1 MEQSNNPS
9 NNNALLGQLTRK
21 AVRIEINL
29 FADGEVA
36 GGWMDG
42 RKEGG
47 TDEWIGLDAWI
58 SLLVVDD

>member
-36 GGWMDG
+36 GGWMDE
-42 RKEGG
+42 RKEGRKDG
-47 TDEWIGLDAWI
+47 
-58 SLLVVDD
+58 